1 MGVVGTI
8 LLVVFVIVCI
18 FLILLV
24 LVQNEDNNGM
34 GSAFGGGNSAA
45 FGAHKASVLS
55 KATAVFVAL
64 FFIFAFSLGLLNRPA
79 KNVDVSGAAAEVQG
93 EVLSTESADDT
104 NWLEETLGTTENQT
118 EEHKTDTQVIESVAE
133 SSSLSE

>member
-18 FLILLV
+18 LLILLV

-45 FGAHKASVLS
+45 FGAHQASVLT

-64 FFIFAFSLGLLNRPA
+64 FFVLAFTLGLLNRAP
-79 KNVDVSGAAAEVQG
+79 KNVDVSGAAQEVQG
-93 EVLSTESADDT
+93 EVLPQSTSNE
-104 NWLEETLGTTENQT
+104 NWLEETLGTTQSQT
-118 EEHKTDTQVIESVAE
+118 EEPKTDTQVIESASE
-133 SSSLSE
+133 SSAE